1 MRSLPP
7 DCRCESLPPSAFFR
21 DGAPASTWRHL
32 GLIVIGLLA
41 ASVLTALLP

>member
-1 MRSLPP
+1 MRPLPP

-32 GLIVIGLLA
+32 GLIALGLITV
-41 ASVLTALLP
+41 SVLTLFLP